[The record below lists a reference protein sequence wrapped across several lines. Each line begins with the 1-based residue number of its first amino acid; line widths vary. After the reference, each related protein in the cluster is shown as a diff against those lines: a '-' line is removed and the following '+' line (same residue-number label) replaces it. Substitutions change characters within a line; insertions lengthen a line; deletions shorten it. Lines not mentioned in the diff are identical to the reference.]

1 MLAFFRTFYDMSIAV
16 NQTPKAFLGAKL
28 LISVIVHVTI
38 AGIYRWLDFLFT
50 SMNLN
55 NIYIVVAP
63 CGFFFFYVTGS

>member
-1 MLAFFRTFYDMSIAV
+1 MLAFFWTFYDMSIAV

-63 CGFFFFYVTGS
+63 CGVFFFYVTGS